1 MPRHVHLTPIGIDE
15 LPEAGHPLTTSLW
28 ASIKHMNGWSAHP
41 FSIPS
46 SGKHLLVLSK
56 KILFFRIAYVPY
68 ADLGEV
74 SEELMLQIT
83 DEVMRLSRLP
93 FIFIRYEF
101 AYGIRITGSW
111 SSRRVRRCPFAIQ
124 PASSVLIHLDAEYET
139 VRSRYTKR
147 AKRALRKSRQAASDT
162 ILSDK
167 QDSHIDR
174 WLSLYQETA
183 ARDGF
188 SARSREYIEGVLRH
202 RGVRLFLAVY
212 DGDIVG
218 GVITVESDTHILY
231 LFGATSRNLPFSPGY
246 QLQDAVI
253 RYACDSDLAV
263 YDLHGIGTEGD
274 HLSSLTLF
282 KTSFGGE
289 VVRRERGID
298 VVRHPVGYT
307 LYRAGESIRITH
319 ARKRR

>member
-202 RGVRLFLAVY
+202 RGCVSFLLSMMETSWEASSRLKVTLIYSTCSAPLP
-212 DGDIVG
+212 
-218 GVITVESDTHILY
+218 E
-231 LFGATSRNLPFSPGY
+231 TSRFR
-246 QLQDAVI
+246 QDI
-253 RYACDSDLAV
+253 SSRM
-263 YDLHGIGTEGD
+263 
-274 HLSSLTLF
+274 LSSAMPVIATLQYM
-282 KTSFGGE
+282 TC
-289 VVRRERGID
+289 
-298 VVRHPVGYT
+298 T
-307 LYRAGESIRITH
+307 ESGPRVTI
-319 ARKRR
+319 